1 MPFPLTSYDKT
12 LTGIAAGQDISAA
25 HQTVNYTNIE
35 TCVDSFYLAIDD
47 LQKFQ
52 DAYESTDGV
61 RRLTSSNFV
70 GGTNQLDITANAVVV
85 WDSSADAEVSGWGSK
100 TLTGL
105 TSSSSFYI

>member
-1 MPFPLTSYDKT
+1 MPFPLISYDKT
-12 LTGIAAGQDISAA
+12 LQGIAAGQDVSAA

-52 DAYESTDGV
+52 DAYESVDGV
-61 RRLTSSNFV
+61 RSLTPSNFV

-85 WDSSADAEVSGWGSK
+85 WDSSIEPELS
-100 TLTGL
+100 
-105 TSSSSFYI
+105 